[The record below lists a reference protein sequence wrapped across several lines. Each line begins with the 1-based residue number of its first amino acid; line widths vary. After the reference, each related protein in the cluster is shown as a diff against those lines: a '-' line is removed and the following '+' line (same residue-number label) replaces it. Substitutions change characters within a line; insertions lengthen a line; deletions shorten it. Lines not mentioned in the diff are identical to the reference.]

1 MNQATLSF
9 TFVLHVSVYI
19 MFSLPLSHQTLGL
32 ARGFNHGGQTL
43 EGVVYTGRGSLN
55 NLDMHGNFHNW
66 TY

>member
-32 ARGFNHGGQTL
+32 ARGFKHGGQAL
-43 EGVVYTGRGSLN
+43 EGVVYIGGKSLN
-55 NLDMHGNFHNW
+55 NLDVHSNLHNW